1 MSVEE
6 HSQDVV
12 GRRSKKREIP
22 QGESSSES
30 LSGKGNQLSRGSHSG
45 KENIETNETNL
56 QTHNKGTR
64 RERGAETSQKT
75 KNITE
80 TPQVDNTEGTRI
92 SSQRLRE
99 KLAEKQESATKN
111 QDGTSGTGEGDAL
124 EEVTASAS
132 APSKRSKGTALEK
145 VDSTGRENGTRRKT
159 TERSLETKVEQSNQ
173 KRDPQSKRTSTEKEE
188 ANKVGQGERKKA
200 TPPQNTA
207 EENKREPA
215 KKQDNGQYNVA
226 RGNSKRGEPTGQVGA
241 ERDSEGGST
250 YEPRKGQAHPTQMSS
265 PRGKTVD
272 KMTRVQQRE
281 AIASRAKQREEVAQ
295 EQEPPLPPTEEKEVL
310 DESAQKSVDAITNAR
325 KRREV
330 GGGVDEE
337 EFLPYQEDSTGDE
350 EDEDDEEED
359 PYAMLTNKE
368 AVPKKFESDVFAWL
382 QSLVCTL
389 SIVVVLF
396 TFFLHLTRVS
406 GSSMEPTL
414 VDGELHLILSL
425 GYTPQVGDVVIVN
438 KPTITYLEGQSI
450 VKRVIALGGQQ
461 VQIDY
466 TNNQVLVDGVA
477 IEEDYTLEPMEPIYG
492 DEGLMEVIVPEGSIF
507 VLGDN
512 RNNSSD
518 SRAMEIGTIDEGYV
532 LGKMV
537 VCLYPFTNMR
547 IL

>member
-1 MSVEE
+1 MSPEE
-6 HSQDVV
+6 HSEDVV
-12 GRRSKKREIP
+12 GRRRKKREVSD
-22 QGESSSES
+22 EEAS
-30 LSGKGNQLSRGSHSG
+30 KG
-45 KENIETNETNL
+45 NIETEDKDV
-56 QTHNKGTR
+56 QTHKKVTQ
-64 RERGAETSQKT
+64 RETTPQTSQHT

-80 TPQVDNTEGTRI
+80 TAQVDHSEGTRI

-99 KLAEKQESATKN
+99 KLAEKQEHATKN
-111 QDGTSGTGEGDAL
+111 RDINREKCEGNEL
-124 EEVTASAS
+124 EGVTEQ
-132 APSKRSKGTALEK
+132 PLGGKGTAIEK
-145 VDSTGRENGTRRKT
+145 EDSVRRDIVARRKT
-159 TERSLETKVEQSNQ
+159 TENSSKKNVENSNK
-173 KRDPQSKRTSTEKEE
+173 KREAQSKRAPLENEE
-188 ANKVGQGERKKA
+188 GNNEEQLGRKKA
-200 TPPQNTA
+200 TPPQTTIV
-207 EENKREPA
+207 ENKGETSRRE
-215 KKQDNGQYNVA
+215 KDNGLHNIA
-226 RGNSKRGEPTGQVGA
+226 RGNSKREQPKEQGGA
-241 ERDSEGGST
+241 ETDSEGGST
-250 YEPRKGQAHPTQMSS
+250 KKQREGQQHSEQMSS
-265 PRGKTVD
+265 SNGKMED
-272 KMTRVQQRE
+272 KNTRVRQRE
-281 AIASRAKQREEVAQ
+281 AIASRARQREGVPQ
-295 EQEPPLPPTEEKEVL
+295 QQEPTVPPTEEKEEL

-330 GGGVDEE
+330 GGALDEE

-350 EDEDDEEED
+350 EEEDDEEED

-368 AVPKKFESDVFAWL
+368 ATPKKFESDVFAWL

-425 GYTPQVGDVVIVN
+425 GYTPQVGDVVIIN

-466 TNNQVLVDGVA
+466 ANNQVLVDGVA
-477 IEEDYTLEPMEPIYG
+477 IEEDYTLEAMKAIYG

-512 RNNSSD
+512 RNHSSD